1 MVWPTI
7 EFWGRTGRRDAAPK
21 VQRAT
26 HLGPSF
32 CADAKTR
39 LLGDHTLDTVDT
51 EDTERKYYEVRRST
65 LKALTDCGYPISNL
79 STPQRREV
87 NRLGSQEK
95 YRR

>member
-7 EFWGRTGRRDAAPK
+7 EFWGRTGPRDAAPK

-39 LLGDHTLDTVDT
+39 LLGGHILDTVDT
-51 EDTERKYYEVRRST
+51 EDTDR
-65 LKALTDCGYPISNL
+65 
-79 STPQRREV
+79 
-87 NRLGSQEK
+87 
-95 YRR
+95 